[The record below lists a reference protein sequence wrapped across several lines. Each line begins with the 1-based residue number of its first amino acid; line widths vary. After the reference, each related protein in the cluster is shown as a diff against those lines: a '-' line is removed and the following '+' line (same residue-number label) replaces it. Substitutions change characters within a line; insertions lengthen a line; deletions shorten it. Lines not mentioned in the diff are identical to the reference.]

1 MSPDRK
7 RRLRPAIS
15 AEGRPLR
22 RRAHAIVEE
31 LLTSAMSDEERVRLA
46 RIVLRSGSREAI
58 NRLFQYFQRRQAET
72 RWGQDNPL
80 HEIAGA
86 MRVQA
91 IKALRGPPGQHS
103 RNHRSALLV
112 LWVAGRPGDAPL
124 LVSLLAAQD
133 PDGLDSDILPVLQHV
148 ISGYEPSDP
157 HVIAS
162 IERFIERS
170 ASLRDLHAA
179 SLVLREYRVPEAESA
194 LQRALAAPD
203 PWRRAPV
210 MAALVVRNPG
220 QHRRAGEALLAALKL
235 EARAAEAWDR
245 DSVRRALAEA
255 LDRAK
260 EAPESGEEATLP
272 PVPEA
277 RIQELDRVPDEDCA
291 AFLDRLGR
299 EFSLDQALLLPRLQT
314 ASLARKKALLRAL
327 GAVATGGTPFF
338 HAVWPF
344 TSDPDE
350 EIAALAI
357 AACGATRSD
366 QAKMRLTA
374 RLRGAIARDDAAAAR
389 PLLTGLRGCLYD
401 GAVWSAALSL
411 SCEIA
416 RRLAIEAIE
425 HAAVL
430 RGPAIE
436 LLSEAAR
443 RESNEELRRRM
454 VRLLR
459 DR

>member
-7 RRLRPAIS
+7 RPPRPATS
-15 AEGRPLR
+15 AEERPLR
-22 RRAHAIVEE
+22 RRAHAMVED
-31 LLTSAMSDEERVRLA
+31 LLTSAMSHEEQVRLA
-46 RIVLRSGSREAI
+46 RVVLRSGSREAI
-58 NRLFQYFQRRQAET
+58 NRLFEYFQRCQAET
-72 RWGQDNPL
+72 RWGRDNPL

-91 IKALRGPPGQHS
+91 IRALRGPPGQHG

-112 LWVAGRPGDAPL
+112 LWVAGRPGDVPL

-157 HVIAS
+157 HLIAV
-162 IERFIERS
+162 IERFIERA
-170 ASLRDLHAA
+170 ASLQNIHAA

-194 LQRALAAPD
+194 LQRALASPD

-220 QHRRAGEALLAALKL
+220 QHWHAGEALLAALKL
-235 EARAAEAWDR
+235 EARAAEAWDK
-245 DSVRRALAEA
+245 DSVQRALAEA
-255 LDRAK
+255 LDGAK
-260 EAPESGEEATLP
+260 EASESGEEARLP

-277 RIQELDRVPDEDCA
+277 RIEELDRMPDEDCA
-291 AFLDRLGR
+291 AFLDTLGR
-299 EFSLDQALLLPRLQT
+299 EFSLDQGLLLPRLQT
-314 ASLARKKALLRAL
+314 ASLARKKVLLRAL

-366 QAKMRLTA
+366 QARLRLTA

-389 PLLTGLRGCLYD
+389 PLLTGLRGCLHD

-416 RRLAIEAIE
+416 RRLAIEGLE
-425 HAAVL
+425 HGAFL

-436 LLSEAAR
+436 LLNEAAR
-443 RESNEELRRRM
+443 RESNQGLRRRM
-454 VRLLR
+454 DRLLR
-459 DR
+459 ER

>member
-7 RRLRPAIS
+7 RPPRPATS

-22 RRAHAIVEE
+22 RRAHAMVED
-31 LLTSAMSDEERVRLA
+31 LLTSAMSHEEQVRLA
-46 RIVLRSGSREAI
+46 RVVLRSGSREAI
-58 NRLFQYFQRRQAET
+58 NRLFEYFQRCQAET
-72 RWGQDNPL
+72 RWGRDNPL

-91 IKALRGPPGQHS
+91 IRALRGPPGQHS

-112 LWVAGRPGDAPL
+112 LWVAGRPGDVPL

-133 PDGLDSDILPVLQHV
+133 PDGLDRDILPVLQHV

-157 HVIAS
+157 DLIAP
-162 IERFIERS
+162 IERFIERT
-170 ASLRDLHAA
+170 ASLQDIHAA
-179 SLVLREYRVPEAESA
+179 SLVLREYRVSEAESA
-194 LQRALAAPD
+194 LQRALASPD

-210 MAALVVRNPG
+210 MAALIVRNPG
-220 QHRRAGEALLAALKL
+220 QHWHAGEALLAALKL
-235 EARAAEAWDR
+235 EARTAEAWDK
-245 DSVRRALAEA
+245 DSVQRALAEA
-255 LDRAK
+255 LDGAK
-260 EAPESGEEATLP
+260 EGFESREEVGLP

-277 RIQELDRVPDEDCA
+277 WIEELDHVADEDCA

-299 EFSLDQALLLPRLQT
+299 EFTLDQALLLPRLQT
-314 ASLARKKALLRAL
+314 ASLAQKKALLRAL

-357 AACGATRSD
+357 AACGTTRSD
-366 QAKMRLTA
+366 QARMRLTA

-389 PLLTGLRGCLYD
+389 PLLTGLRGCLHD

-411 SCEIA
+411 RCEIA
-416 RRLAIEAIE
+416 RRLAIEGLE
-425 HAAVL
+425 HGAVL

-436 LLSEAAR
+436 LLNEAAR
-443 RESNEELRRRM
+443 RESNQGLRRRM
-454 VRLLR
+454 DRLLR
-459 DR
+459 ER